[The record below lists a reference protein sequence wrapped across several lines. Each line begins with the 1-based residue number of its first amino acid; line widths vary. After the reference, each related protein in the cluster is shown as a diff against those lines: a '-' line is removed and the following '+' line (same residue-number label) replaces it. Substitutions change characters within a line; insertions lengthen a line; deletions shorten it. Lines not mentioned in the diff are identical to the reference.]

1 MMRKGGNRFSEQI
14 MLEQKRRPGRRSS
27 ANSSCLSLARSWNV
41 APITAALALLA
52 LPGCSSLTDLG
63 YVDQPAVADN
73 IHAWVGQEAAARWG
87 APISLANLT
96 EDERTLRDLAFPL
109 IQPAYTRDRWDQVVY
124 EYGQKRDFQ
133 RSLWIPD
140 PTLYYVNLIA
150 ANYRSSAGRYNR
162 LNDDVRND
170 VVRMG
175 PFFYI
180 AHKVIEADRKRQATM
195 AIIPDVSPPEQFNAL
210 ARVSENNLT
219 IAWVQASLAQRAAS
233 YRFALNRLAVSEPED
248 LATNVDISL
257 TLMQQQMVSNQL
269 VPPGPF
275 GAGPVGVTPVPGA
288 APPPLAMAAPPPP
301 PPVPV
306 AVAARPK
313 PAVAMA
319 TKPPPVV
326 K

>member
-1 MMRKGGNRFSEQI
+1 
-14 MLEQKRRPGRRSS
+14 MLRRSRRRWR
-27 ANSSCLSLARSWNV
+27 CWRCRRARS
-41 APITAALALLA
+41 
-52 LPGCSSLTDLG
+52 STDLG

-96 EDERTLRDLAFPL
+96 DDERTLRDLAFPL

-133 RSLWIPD
+133 RSLWIID
-140 PTLYYVNLIA
+140 PTLYYINLIA
-150 ANYRSSAGRYNR
+150 ANYRSTAGRYNR
-162 LNDDVRND
+162 LNDDIRND

-219 IAWVQASLAQRAAS
+219 IAWVQELLAQRVAS

-257 TLMQQQMVSNQL
+257 TLMQQQMASNQL

-275 GAGPVGVTPVPGA
+275 GVAPAGVAPV
-288 APPPLAMAAPPPP
+288 AMAAPPPP
-301 PPVPV
+301 AVPV
-306 AVAARPK
+306 AVAAKPTPTSKPTSKPK